1 MAIGNTF
8 VHLNPQIFPNPKT
21 FDPERWLKE
30 DSSTLDHYLVAFSK
44 GQRSCTGIKCV
55 FLAHLELCSANATC
69 SLAWCELYLIFASL
83 FRRLGLE
90 LVNSRYALE

>member
-8 VHLNPQIFPNPKT
+8 VHLNPQIFPNPEA

-30 DSSTLDHYLVAFSK
+30 DPSTPDHYLVAFSE

-55 FLAHLELCSANATC
+55 LFAHLRSYRANATC
-69 SLAWCELYLIFASL
+69 SLAWCELYLIFASI
-83 FRRLGLE
+83 FRRLDLK
-90 LVNSRYALE
+90 LVNSRYAL

>member
-1 MAIGNTF
+1 MGNTF
-8 VHLNPQIFPNPKT
+8 VHLDPQIFPNPES
-21 FDPERWLKE
+21 FDPKRWLKE
-30 DSSTLDHYLVAFSK
+30 DSSTLDHYIVAFSK

-90 LVNSRYALE
+90 LVNSRYAL